1 LSIIKKD
8 SLSFLKYFYWLATV
22 FLGLAVSAIYYTSWQ
37 NNQLVEMKQV
47 LVEYH
52 EATISETL
60 AIEREITRFEKKIA
74 RLDISYVP
82 EEEVAF
88 SQAANRDQF
97 RFSIKE
103 SLETITNIQNEYKYP
118 QYQNTLNNIKS
129 HWQKV
134 LSQLDSQGE
143 SFSSIQ
149 VGSHEL
155 PPTFSIVV
163 RQLGRLHFADEEI
176 LQIKIRDYTKEKD
189 KKVIFFVAALVL
201 LGGIISFIILRK
213 LKNEL
218 KIREEVEKELRAYRN
233 NLENLVEER
242 TAELKKKNEQLVYA
256 EKLTATGKL
265 SASIAHEFNNPLY
278 GIKNVLEEVQDGVEM
293 EPAYKKLV
301 AIGVSECKRI
311 AELIKNLQDFHRP
324 SQGVFE
330 SVNINNIVDEVC
342 LLIKTKMKKRKI
354 AFNVNLSDQ
363 ELIING
369 VRDQL
374 KQVILN
380 LLQNAEEA
388 ITGDEGRI
396 SVKSELKDA
405 IVLIE
410 FQDTGSGI
418 DPKIVKSVFEPFFTT
433 KSAVKGTGLGL
444 SICHG
449 IIKAHKGDIDIKSQ
463 PGQGTTITISFPSL
477 RTKS

>member
-1 LSIIKKD
+1 MSIIKKD

-449 IIKAHKGDIDIKSQ
+449 IIKAHKGDIDINSQ
-463 PGQGTTITISFPSL
+463 PDQGTTITLSFPIL
-477 RTKS
+477 RS

>member
-1 LSIIKKD
+1 MSIIKKD

-354 AFNVNLSDQ
+354 AFNVHLSDQ